1 MAIANISDSIEEL
14 CQSLEQSLSEFE
26 PLDAHEDS
34 LAVNI
39 DIFRNDVVPAME
51 SLKTVFTNAEDS
63 VVAASSIYLK
73 ENVSDLSSIPA
84 DIKESLLQVFLLC
97 GSENSITDIASSIV
111 TETLENCSRTG
122 DFDEIS
128 KYVTNMITELRAG
141 DFGKLFGDGCSS
153 IISEATNILTSHL
166 DGLSD
171 AEKEKI
177 IGSEVGKG
185 FFSYDVKEDGA
196 IDKDSIKAIS
206 GMEFHEDGSITDKF
220 GITFTGEV
228 TGHIKEEDS
237 DDAAHAI
244 RDFCILLNDLYKGE
258 EGFAF
263 LDEFDRNDLFDAVKL
278 VAAGFEVP
286 EHCTE
291 ALEKYGKALQR
302 LYNVEILYKEK
313 IADAVDQGMEKDNA
327 DGSKDSTDSGFQQA
341 YYDWE
346 NGNADQEN
354 EGKSGSKT
362 DEGTDSGSHA
372 DNDNVKAGSASS
384 HASEKS
390 VESAEAHSHGKSI
403 IWEKTGD
410 KQIDRLIDKRNE
422 YIKNDSLI
430 PTYRYKLG
438 FSYNTMKI
446 VFSAKM
452 KGIEINGKVPTA
464 MDCFLAVNAF
474 TNTNIYESLIIGVF
488 EGVSYLFSSV
498 SDSVKDKVSSDSP
511 DLKKV
516 AAQEAKIEQAKGLAS
531 EKLESSVVDM
541 AKNISKILEKPE
553 QDRTS
558 KEKQDLIRTSSNY
571 YNAVKDI
578 LKLYGSEAG
587 VDKVKVCVGKAFE
600 SLFSNAG
607 VTAKGV
613 ARLELLLEARS
624 IFKIDGE
631 KITIDFGDLFKKED
645 PDPDKENMSNDE
657 EKAESDK
664 ETENY
669 GDFSSDEPQDT
680 EEEPDDAEQSGDQTE
695 ADPGASDEEEPEK
708 DFSTDDSDNTDQ
720 KDSDDPSQ
728 KADKDSADAPEN
740 TDSQQDQAE
749 DKAASGLEEESDD
762 KSSADKDSSIND
774 TDQNEGSVGDAE
786 KADADDKTY
795 KDSSSDNKDTDSEPK
810 KKEENQ
816 QKKGDQSD
824 KQSKATKDSVKDISL
839 TKEEKAL
846 KNQIEKILS
855 GKVTADSVKNNPDIK
870 NTVADIKTAGNKQNI
885 SDSVSKVIAS
895 IQKDYGSDIDQNKLK
910 TVCKGFESITKI
922 NGTAVKIKNVI
933 SRAAAFYKQFDTI
946 GIVSPAARMQME
958 LQDKIA
964 DYLKSKISLGTVKN
978 EIRNCFTKTDGIT
991 NTDSFLNIVSNAVT
1005 NTIIGFG
1012 NRISSGEKAVVSRIN
1027 NVMSSIV
1034 SVSKIARE
1042 KICSAIEK
1050 SGAAIKLSV
1059 APVGTGIMFSSF
1071 DSASIETAA
1080 KVADIKMESI
1090 TNNDKEDALMTDSI
1104 EEKISGNDPEQAEN
1118 KVSDD
1123 GKEAPEDKVSDD
1135 EKEDSN
1141 DRTSDDGSENPE
1153 DKASDDEKEDV
1164 KDKVYDDEKEDR
1176 ENKVSK
1182 DEKENPENKF
1192 SDDNRESSG
1201 DKASDDGKEAPENK
1215 AFDDEKEAPEDKV
1228 SKDEKENPESKF
1240 TDDDREAPEDKA
1252 SGDDREILG
1261 DKVSDD
1267 EKEAPEDKVS
1277 DDEKEDSENKLSDDG
1292 KEDPE
1297 DKASSDDREA
1307 LGDKA
1312 SDDEKENLED
1322 KVSDD
1327 EKEAPENKVSHDERE
1342 DPEDKISDSDRE
1354 NSESKVSDDEK
1365 EDLKDKIS
1373 DDTEDSKDKV
1383 SDNDMGNLEKD
1394 ISDDDRGDI
1403 DNKSFND
1410 GQENSLDGQ
1419 QDNISDSF
1427 MDEQNNQPVDTE
1439 DLPSI
1444 DHSFEETDTNLTGND
1459 SLNDLLNENDN
1470 KEEQNAEDPEEP
1482 NSSVEDDKRKDSDIE
1497 SSLDST
1503 SSPYTV
1509 IDADDDGDDAEEKV
1523 QKQNLSTNEENE
1535 TRDMEISDPV
1545 AEESTVSELNASDI
1559 PLQEIVSE
1567 NDIADSDH
1575 TIGSDISQE
1584 ENIDFQNEK
1593 IDFKTDNLTENGIEG
1608 AVDAIL
1614 SYTSEPDIGFS
1625 DFLDIPLQ
1633 INGEEMSIEEA
1644 YHNENISNE
1653 DLADALANAIT
1664 ADAENILG
1672 NANLSEAYG
1681 DLLSDLSDMCG
1692 NSFTE
1697 ILCDKMDPMASVDE
1711 AVDAAFN
1718 SVIEDMSS
1726 AFGTIDSQPS
1736 FTVMDLAEFEFSIM
1750 DSIDNDNIITD
1761 GVDAAMQDTSQNM
1774 VDTGTDEALDA
1785 MQSLQTSSDFSM
1797 DNVNNMMGLDYETPD
1812 LSMGDYSMQND
1823 SVSQNDMSD
1832 SYQAEMSQD
1841 LDGNQMMQQIDANNT
1856 INLAVNDSFA
1866 DNSDLTSAG
1875 GNVDMDFD
1883 F

>member
-51 SLKTVFTNAEDS
+51 SLKAVFTNAEDS

-122 DFDEIS
+122 NFDEIS
-128 KYVTNMITELRAG
+128 KYVTNMITELRTG

-153 IISEATNILTSHL
+153 IISEASNILTSHL

-177 IGSEVGKG
+177 IGSEDGKG

-258 EGFAF
+258 QGFAF

-302 LYNVEILYKEK
+302 LYNVEILDKEK
-313 IADAVDQGMEKDNA
+313 IAIAVDKGMEKDNV
-327 DGSKDSTDSGFQQA
+327 DGSEDSTDSGFQQA
-341 YYDWE
+341 YYDWG
-346 NGNADQEN
+346 NGNANQEN
-354 EGKSGSKT
+354 EGKNGSKT
-362 DEGTDSGSHA
+362 DEGIDSGSQT
-372 DNDNVKAGSASS
+372 DNDNVKVGSATSS

-488 EGVSYLFSSV
+488 EGISYLFSSV

-511 DLKKV
+511 DLKKA
-516 AAQEAKIEQAKGLAS
+516 AAQEAKIEQAKELAS
-531 EKLESSVVDM
+531 EKLEGSVVDM

-553 QDRTS
+553 QNRIS

-571 YNAVKDI
+571 YNAVKNI

-587 VDKVKVCVGKAFE
+587 VDKVKACVGKAFE

-645 PDPDKENMSNDE
+645 PDKENVSNDE
-657 EKAESDK
+657 EKDDSYK
-664 ETENY
+664 ETENNS
-669 GDFSSDEPQDT
+669 GFSRDEPYDT
-680 EEEPDDAEQSGDQTE
+680 EKELDDAEQFSDQVE
-695 ADPGASDEEEPEK
+695 ADPSASDEEEPQK
-708 DFSTDDSDNTDQ
+708 NFSTDDPDNTDQ
-720 KDSDDPSQ
+720 KDSDDLSQ

-749 DKAASGLEEESDD
+749 DKAASDLEEESDD

-774 TDQNEGSVGDAE
+774 TDQNEGSVGDTG

-795 KDSSSDNKDTDSEPK
+795 SDSSSDNKDTDFEPE

-816 QKKGDQSD
+816 QKKGADQSD
-824 KQSKATKDSVKDISL
+824 KQPKVSKDSVKDISL

-870 NTVADIKTAGNKQNI
+870 NTVADIKNAGNKQNI

-964 DYLKSKISLGTVKN
+964 DYLKAKIPLGTVKN

-1012 NRISSGEKAVVSRIN
+1012 TRISSGEKAVISRIN
-1027 NVMSSIV
+1027 NVMNSIV
-1034 SVSKIARE
+1034 SVSKIAKE

-1050 SGAAIKLSV
+1050 SGAVIKLSV
-1059 APVGTGIMFSSF
+1059 APVGTGIVFSSF
-1071 DSASIETAA
+1071 DSASIEAAA
-1080 KVADIKMESI
+1080 KVADIKRESI

-1118 KVSDD
+1118 KVFDD

-1164 KDKVYDDEKEDR
+1164 KDKVSDDEKEDQ

-1182 DEKENPENKF
+1182 DEKENPENNL
-1192 SDDNRESSG
+1192 SDDNRESPG

-1228 SKDEKENPESKF
+1228 SKDEKENPESKLS
-1240 TDDDREAPEDKA
+1240 DDDREAPE
-1252 SGDDREILG
+1252 

-1277 DDEKEDSENKLSDDG
+1277 DDEKEDPENKLSDDG
-1292 KEDPE
+1292 KEAPE
-1297 DKASSDDREA
+1297 DKASSDDREN

-1327 EKEAPENKVSHDERE
+1327 EKGDPENKVSHDERE
-1342 DPEDKISDSDRE
+1342 DPEDKVSDSDRE

-1373 DDTEDSKDKV
+1373 DDTEDPKDKV
-1383 SDNDMGNLEKD
+1383 SDNDMGNQEKD

-1403 DNKSFND
+1403 DNKTFND
-1410 GQENSLDGQ
+1410 GQENGLDGQ

-1439 DLPSI
+1439 DLPST

-1470 KEEQNAEDPEEP
+1470 KEDQSAGDPEEP
-1482 NSSVEDDKRKDSDIE
+1482 NSSVEDDKRKNSDIE
-1497 SSLDST
+1497 SSLDSA
-1503 SSPYTV
+1503 SSPHAV

-1523 QKQNLSTNEENE
+1523 QKQNLSTDEENE
-1535 TRDMEISDPV
+1535 TRDMEISDPA
-1545 AEESTVSELNASDI
+1545 AEEGSVSELNASDI
-1559 PLQEIVSE
+1559 SLQETVSE

-1593 IDFKTDNLTENGIEG
+1593 IDLKTDNSTENSIEG

-1614 SYTSEPDIGFS
+1614 SYTSEPDVGFS
-1625 DFLDIPLQ
+1625 DFLDILLQ

-1644 YHNENISNE
+1644 YHNEDISNE
-1653 DLADALANAIT
+1653 DLADALADAIT

-1672 NANLSEAYG
+1672 DANLSEAYG

-1711 AVDAAFN
+1711 AVDAAFD

-1774 VDTGTDEALDA
+1774 VDTGTDEAFDA

-1797 DNVNNMMGLDYETPD
+1797 DNANNMMGLDYETPD

-1856 INLAVNDSFA
+1856 SNLVVNDSFA
-1866 DNSDLTSAG
+1866 DNSDLMFAG
-1875 GNVDMDFD
+1875 GNVDMNFD

>member
-51 SLKTVFTNAEDS
+51 SLKAVFTNAEDS

-122 DFDEIS
+122 NFDEIS

-153 IISEATNILTSHL
+153 IISEASNILTSHL

-177 IGSEVGKG
+177 IGSENGKG

-228 TGHIKEEDS
+228 TGYIKEEDS

-244 RDFCILLNDLYKGE
+244 RDFCILLNDLYKDE
-258 EGFAF
+258 QGFAF

-302 LYNVEILYKEK
+302 LYNVEILDKEK
-313 IADAVDQGMEKDNA
+313 IAIAVDKGMEKDNV
-327 DGSKDSTDSGFQQA
+327 DGSEDSTDSGFQQA
-341 YYDWE
+341 YYDWG

-354 EGKSGSKT
+354 EGKNGSKT
-362 DEGTDSGSHA
+362 DEGIDSGSQT
-372 DNDNVKAGSASS
+372 DNDNVKAGSATFS

-488 EGVSYLFSSV
+488 EGISYLFSSV

-511 DLKKV
+511 DLKKA
-516 AAQEAKIEQAKGLAS
+516 AAQEAKIEQAKELAS
-531 EKLESSVVDM
+531 EKLEGSVVDM

-553 QDRTS
+553 QNRIS

-571 YNAVKDI
+571 YNAVKNI

-587 VDKVKVCVGKAFE
+587 VDKVKACVGKAFE

-645 PDPDKENMSNDE
+645 PDKENVSNDE
-657 EKAESDK
+657 EKDDSYK
-664 ETENY
+664 ETENNS
-669 GDFSSDEPQDT
+669 GFSRDEPYDT
-680 EEEPDDAEQSGDQTE
+680 EKELDDAEQFSDQVE
-695 ADPGASDEEEPEK
+695 ADPSASDEDEPEK
-708 DFSTDDSDNTDQ
+708 DFSTDESDNTDF
-720 KDSDDPSQ
+720 
-728 KADKDSADAPEN
+728 
-740 TDSQQDQAE
+740 QQDPAE
-749 DKAASGLEEESDD
+749 YKASNDPEEESDD
-762 KSSADKDSSIND
+762 KSSSDKDSSIND
-774 TDQNEGSVGDAE
+774 TDQNEGSVEDAG
-786 KADADDKTY
+786 KADADDETY
-795 KDSSSDNKDTDSEPK
+795 RNSSSDNKDTDSEPE

-816 QKKGDQSD
+816 QKKGADQSD
-824 KQSKATKDSVKDISL
+824 KQSKVTKDSLKDISL

-855 GKVTADSVKNNPDIK
+855 GKVTADSVKNNPNIK
-870 NTVADIKTAGNKQNI
+870 NTVADIKNAGNKQNI

-964 DYLKSKISLGTVKN
+964 DYLKSKIPLGTVKN

-1034 SVSKIARE
+1034 SVSKIAGE

-1059 APVGTGIMFSSF
+1059 APVGTGIVFSSF
-1071 DSASIETAA
+1071 DSASIEAAA

-1090 TNNDKEDALMTDSI
+1090 ANNDKADALMTDSI
-1104 EEKISGNDPEQAEN
+1104 EGKNSGNDSDQAEN
-1118 KVSDD
+1118 KISDD
-1123 GKEAPEDKVSDD
+1123 GKKDPANKASDDEKEDSEDKVSEDDRETTEDKAFDDEEDPEDKVSDYEKEDPEDEASDDDRESPEDKVSDD
-1135 EKEDSN
+1135 ENEDLKDKISDDDREDS
-1141 DRTSDDGSENPE
+1141 E
-1153 DKASDDEKEDV
+1153 DKASDDENEDLE
-1164 KDKVYDDEKEDR
+1164 DEVSENDR
-1176 ENKVSK
+1176 ETTE
-1182 DEKENPENKF
+1182 D
-1192 SDDNRESSG
+1192 
-1201 DKASDDGKEAPENK
+1201 K
-1215 AFDDEKEAPEDKV
+1215 AFDDEED
-1228 SKDEKENPESKF
+1228 
-1240 TDDDREAPEDKA
+1240 
-1252 SGDDREILG
+1252 
-1261 DKVSDD
+1261 
-1267 EKEAPEDKVS
+1267 PEDKVS
-1277 DDEKEDSENKLSDDG
+1277 DYE

-1297 DKASSDDREA
+1297 DETSDDDRE
-1307 LGDKA
+1307 
-1312 SDDEKENLED
+1312 
-1322 KVSDD
+1322 
-1327 EKEAPENKVSHDERE
+1327 
-1342 DPEDKISDSDRE
+1342 DPKD
-1354 NSESKVSDDEK
+1354 KVSDDEK
-1365 EDLKDKIS
+1365 EDLKDK
-1373 DDTEDSKDKV
+1373 V
-1383 SDNDMGNLEKD
+1383 SDNDMGNPEKD
-1394 ISDDDRGDI
+1394 ISDDDKGDI
-1403 DNKSFND
+1403 DNKAFND
-1410 GQENSLDGQ
+1410 GQENALEEQ
-1419 QDNISDSF
+1419 QDN
-1427 MDEQNNQPVDTE
+1427 T
-1439 DLPSI
+1439 SI
-1444 DHSFEETDTNLTGND
+1444 DHNLEETDTSLTGND
-1459 SLNDLLNENDN
+1459 SLKDLSDENDN
-1470 KEEQNAEDPEEP
+1470 KKEQNVEDPEEP
-1482 NSSVEDDKRKDSDIE
+1482 NSTVEDDKRKDSDIE

-1535 TRDMEISDPV
+1535 TYDMEISDPV

-1593 IDFKTDNLTENGIEG
+1593 IDFKTDNPTENGIEG

-1633 INGEEMSIEEA
+1633 INGEEMSIKEA
-1644 YHNENISNE
+1644 YHNEDISNE

-1672 NANLSEAYG
+1672 DANLSEAYG

-1711 AVDAAFN
+1711 AVDAVFN

-1750 DSIDNDNIITD
+1750 DSIDNDNIIAD
-1761 GVDAAMQDTSQNM
+1761 GVDAAMQDVSQNM

-1797 DNVNNMMGLDYETPD
+1797 DNANDMMGLDYETPD

-1823 SVSQNDMSD
+1823 SVSKNDMSD

-1856 INLAVNDSFA
+1856 SNLVVNDSFA
-1866 DNSDLTSAG
+1866 DNSDLMFAG